1 MFTASLEGVAGSITE
16 EIDVSKFISQEQL
29 KSLDEGTREQI
40 IEQLFQEWLR
50 EKVNKNSNWS
60 LLYNFE

>member
-1 MFTASLEGVAGSITE
+1 MFTASLEGVADSITE

-29 KSLDEGTREQI
+29 KSLDEEAREQI
-40 IEQLFQEWLR
+40 IEQLFQEWLK
-50 EKVNKNSNWS
+50 EKVSKDSHWN